1 MFCLSIFIRT
11 VLFHTS
17 MLLWWASHARG
28 YHRSEQ
34 NERENARSHVF
45 VCMVHKR
52 TPQQIHMDREFVPRT
67 AVLGGGTGML
77 PYSVCVCVAASARL
91 GRFCRTRKRSCCRG
105 IVHFSHLLPSVY
117 AVITVLCVVH
127 YACDV
132 EWATTASS

>member
-1 MFCLSIFIRT
+1 
-11 VLFHTS
+11 

-77 PYSVCVCVAASARL
+77 PYSVCVCVCVWRPALVWAAFAVRAKEAAAGAS
-91 GRFCRTRKRSCCRG
+91 FISHTCCP
-105 IVHFSHLLPSVY
+105 VSMLL
-117 AVITVLCVVH
+117 
-127 YACDV
+127 
-132 EWATTASS
+132 